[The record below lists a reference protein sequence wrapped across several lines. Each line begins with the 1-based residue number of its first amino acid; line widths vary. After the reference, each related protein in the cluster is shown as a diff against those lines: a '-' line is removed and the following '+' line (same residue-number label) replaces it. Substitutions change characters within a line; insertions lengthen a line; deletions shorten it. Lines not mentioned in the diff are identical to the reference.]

1 MWPKSTTFTAA
12 NKIILEYNYIKALHV
27 IFVVCWFAGLFYMVR
42 LFIYTAEANGKEEPA
57 KSILTQQLLLMQKKL
72 WYIITWPAAIGTV
85 IFGGWMLIK
94 NTALLYQPWMW
105 LKLIFVTILML
116 YHLQCHVFYKQQSA
130 GIFKTGSFKLRLFNE
145 LATVL
150 LVAIVFLVIV
160 KSSSGLV
167 WGMLGLF
174 AFAGLLMA
182 GVYIYKKQRKAINET
197 KQAKEPENR
206 EADQNTGV
214 Q

>member
-1 MWPKSTTFTAA
+1 
-12 NKIILEYNYIKALHV
+12 
-27 IFVVCWFAGLFYMVR
+27 MVR

-72 WYIITWPAAIGTV
+72 WYIITWPSAIGTV

-105 LKLIFVTILML
+105 LKLIFVTILIL
-116 YHLQCHVFYKQQSA
+116 YHLQCHVFYKQQSV

-182 GVYIYKKQRKAINET
+182 GVYIYRKQRKAINET
-197 KQAKEPENR
+197 KQTTEPENR